1 MPPAAISL
9 SSWKEV
15 QAALDSFPAPA
26 LTFGPEGDLEQA
38 TWVFRGLKS
47 TEYDLEPR
55 IERDSKG
62 KSCAWP
68 ALESMQLLEFQ
79 SKAPMYMNAYELPDF
94 EDKPSWLALMQHQG
108 ISTRLLDFSYSSY
121 VALYM
126 ALRERNETERR
137 VGVALWAIDATS
149 ITNLAEG
156 VFLEAKREYLKHHA
170 PSVRR
175 NRRIPSLDPR
185 FFRTDRDTYEGNH
198 TAWRE
203 RTRAAVAPQDI
214 VRSHF
219 NEKGFVD
226 LALPPVQNR
235 RLSNQQG
242 VFLVN
247 GAEALTFRD
256 SLFAMMAGQGGA
268 WSKLY
273 HVSSAALLEIEKK
286 LFDMNIHELSMFPD
300 GEGLA
305 GFVRQKARLHFALQ
319 ASATSGSGD
328 GLR

>member
-15 QAALDSFPAPA
+15 QAALDAFPAPA
-26 LTFGPEGDLEQA
+26 LTFGPEGDLEQT

-68 ALESMQLLEFQ
+68 ALESMQLFEFQ
-79 SKAPMYMNAYELPDF
+79 SKAPMYMNAYELPDS

-108 ISTRLLDFSYSSY
+108 VSTRLLDFSYSHY

-137 VGVALWAIDATS
+137 TGVALWAIDATS
-149 ITNLAEG
+149 ITRVARG

-170 PSVRR
+170 PRVRR
-175 NRRIPSLDPR
+175 NRRNPVLDPR
-185 FFRTDRDTYEGNH
+185 FSLTDRDTYEGSH

-203 RTRAAVAPQDI
+203 RTRVAVAPEDI

-219 NEKGFVD
+219 NDRGFVD

-235 RLSNQQG
+235 RLSYQQG

-247 GAEALTFRD
+247 GAEGLTFRD
-256 SLFAMMAGQGGA
+256 SLFAMMAGLGDP
-268 WSKLY
+268 WCKLY
-273 HVSSAALLEIEKK
+273 HVSSTALLEIEKK

-305 GFVRQKARLHFALQ
+305 GFVRQKARLHFAL
-319 ASATSGSGD
+319 
-328 GLR
+328 